1 MCNIRQF
8 GGPRQ
13 PYGQDALVAGPVTE
27 YGPEYDSRPPNPDGT
42 LPLYEDYEEPRSEY
56 KYTLK
61 EIVEII
67 IY

>member
-27 YGPEYDSRPPNPDGT
+27 YSPEYDSQPLNPDST

-56 KYTLK
+56 KY
-61 EIVEII
+61 IP
-67 IY
+67 